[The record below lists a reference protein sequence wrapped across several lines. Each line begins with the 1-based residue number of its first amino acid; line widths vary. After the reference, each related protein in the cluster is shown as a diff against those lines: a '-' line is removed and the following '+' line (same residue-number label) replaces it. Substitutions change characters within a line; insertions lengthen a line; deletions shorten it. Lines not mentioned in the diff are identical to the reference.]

1 MSNTKD
7 QFAGK
12 NNPIDLSLPSAVQL
26 SRKFRTT
33 VFTLY
38 PEDMPGFTPEG
49 NIEDLH
55 LEERIKWI
63 DKALEEKFLFWEAQ
77 KDRDTSHGIAT
88 GRSASLTTFASR
100 TPYEETCRIAGFVI
114 LEPSKLISP
123 EQAMA
128 NITRLNVSSI
138 ISPLTGEE
146 VRFLDH
152 HHEER
157 HIIQAL
163 RDKHPDFDFQSE
175 FVAEWSADVH
185 ALYQYIQL
193 QERASEQDRVINA
206 VIAKRA
212 VAGFLSQHEKYWIAP
227 CLKETF
233 DRPASRQGD
242 LKADIDPHDIWL
254 SYEEL
259 RLRTIAF
266 LIGDATLNNYSSQH
280 WKNAILLKDQCQL
293 KEIRNMPL
301 RFELEKQE
309 ERFRSQWFDQH
320 RKSGAALRALSYITE
335 YANLSSFT
343 RSCGQQIIEG
353 ARLICPSLLQDPIR
367 KMDTHPTRDPA

>member
-1 MSNTKD
+1 MSDIKD

-26 SRKFRTT
+26 SRKFQIT
-33 VFTLY
+33 VLTLY

-49 NIEDLH
+49 NIEDWH
-55 LEERIKWI
+55 LGARIKQI
-63 DKALEEKFLFWEAQ
+63 EEMLEEKFLFWEAQ

-88 GRSASLTTFASR
+88 GRSASLTIFASR
-100 TPYEETCRIAGFVI
+100 TPYQETYRIAGFVI

-128 NITRLNVSSI
+128 NTTELNVASI

-146 VRFLDH
+146 GRFLTH

-163 RDKHPDFDFQSE
+163 MGEYPDSDFQSK
-175 FVAEWSADVH
+175 FAAEWSADAH
-185 ALYQYIQL
+185 ALYQYIKL

-227 CLKETF
+227 CLKQTF

-242 LKADIDPHDIWL
+242 LQADIDPHDIWL

-266 LIGDATLNNYSSQH
+266 LMGEATLNNYSSQH
-280 WKNAILLKDQCQL
+280 WEDAILLKDQGQL

-309 ERFRSQWFDQH
+309 ERFRSQGFDQH

-353 ARLICPSLLQDPIR
+353 AKLICPSLLQDPIR